1 MAVTCSGGRVLGG
14 RRGRVITLAV
24 IGILV
29 GAVEPALANSGTGVL
44 DGLVDVIIEAIMD
57 LLKLLFSP
65 IESVIEEHAGDL
77 ARFIV
82 RTPAPDSVFDRPT
95 NGPWPNVY
103 DYYWDTIVPVSL
115 FLYSLSLGVVILLE
129 SMSHLF
135 SNYHRSKLKKRAT
148 SGLLGILSW
157 WWICALALRFVD
169 SLTTFLVPS
178 LSDVSFFE
186 TLSFGA
192 MGVIGLVFTLTADFL
207 LFVLIGLVYLAR
219 YLMLYMFVLMMP
231 LLIVVWIPGV
241 GPFRLA
247 SGFARRMAGFFV
259 PFLFMTVPVALL
271 FRLADLIGHDYG
283 ASLGGIGSWLTAL
296 IIPMIALVAP
306 FVLIWQAGAIFF
318 VAQRAGRH
326 ASARRARTRG
336 QRLQARG
343 SDAVHAG
350 RNFFR
355 GVRDAPAMDQD
366 GQLKI
371 GSGNSRTHAAGS
383 RLSAAG
389 SRLRVGINGRLGSDG
404 SAPESSDKQGK
415 DGGLDDVIDSPG
427 WEASLAESPGK
438 PIDQD
443 ADRVGETSDR
453 STADTTPDED
463 RGNRTSSF
471 RTVREMLEETSRRDE
486 SNTDQRGST
495 DQ

>member
-1 MAVTCSGGRVLGG
+1 M
-14 RRGRVITLAV
+14 LAV
-24 IGILV
+24 IGLLV
-29 GAVEPALANSGTGVL
+29 GAVEPVLANSGAGVL
-44 DGLVDVIIEAIMD
+44 DGLVDVIIEAITES
-57 LLKLLFSP
+57 LKLLFSP
-65 IESVIEEHAGDL
+65 IESVIEEHTGDL

-82 RTPAPDSVFDRPT
+82 RTPAPDSVFERPT

-115 FLYSLSLGVVILLE
+115 FLYSLSIGIVILLE

-157 WWICALALRFVD
+157 WWLCALALRFID

-178 LSDVSFFE
+178 LSEVSLFE
-186 TLSFGA
+186 TLSFSA

-219 YLMLYMFVLMMP
+219 YLMLYLFVLLMP

-271 FRLADLIGHDYG
+271 FRLAELIGHDYG

-296 IIPMIALVAP
+296 IIPIIALVAP

-318 VAQRAGRH
+318 VAQRAGH
-326 ASARRARTRG
+326 HTSARRARARG
-336 QRLQARG
+336 QRLKAQG

-350 RNFFR
+350 RNFVR
-355 GVRDAPAMDQD
+355 GVRDAPAMGKG
-366 GQLKI
+366 GQLRI
-371 GSGNSRTHAAGS
+371 GSGDSRIHAAGS
-383 RLSAAG
+383 RLNATG
-389 SRLRVGINGRLGSDG
+389 SRLRAGLGGRLDSDQSGTEGSGAGGHDGDGGTGDGPDGPGRERGRTSMRDG
-404 SAPESSDKQGK
+404 SPDP
-415 DGGLDDVIDSPG
+415 DDH
-427 WEASLAESPGK
+427 
-438 PIDQD
+438 
-443 ADRVGETSDR
+443 VGTTSGQ
-453 STADTTPDED
+453 STTGDDPDED
-463 RGNRTSSF
+463 HDRTGSF
-471 RTVREMLEETSRRDE
+471 RTFRDVLDE
-486 SNTDQRGST
+486 SN
-495 DQ
+495 